1 MKSFV
6 LKHVVLLASYNEH
19 VKPLGKKE
27 MNFKTWLLNVNN
39 VSVMYLLTEYQSQ

>member
-19 VKPLGKKE
+19 VKPLGKKRNE
-27 MNFKTWLLNVNN
+27 F
-39 VSVMYLLTEYQSQ
+39 